1 MRKALYVVY
10 AFSTLSVCGCST
22 LVERTDR
29 QVYQVIEQRQLAA
42 LGETHDARIADTPD
56 EVGTDARM
64 YRFNPRPL
72 DPGIPDSFI
81 KKPDAPADQ
90 DGRPTSATGEPAQ
103 QPETDRQPEPTD
115 DITASIFT
123 DEQRERVSLFDLRQ
137 AMVYAMHH
145 ARDFQDAK
153 EELYLAALDLTLER
167 HLWTPQFE
175 ALIRATYDDAKDDV
189 VMDRALTTVSNVSV
203 RQDLPFGGHVG
214 ATVIH
219 ELVRD
224 VRNRVS
230 RAETGQVILDA
241 NVPLLRGAG
250 RVAYENR
257 YRKER
262 EMVYAI
268 RDFERFRRS
277 FLVDVAQ
284 RYFDLQQSKASIRN
298 TFKSYLSQRQES
310 EKADFQFNMARI
322 DIFQASRA
330 KSSFRRA
337 AASLVTAKERY
348 ESALDRFKIRIGMS
362 VGAFLDVVDQ
372 ESDASTNAV
381 DALLPDVTQDVAVAV
396 ALEYRLDL
404 LNSADRWDDARRGV
418 VNAKNNILPDLDFRG
433 SVAFDSD
440 PSRLRGTRFQDERRA
455 WQGLIELRLDDRK
468 TEQNAYRDSQIQLR
482 RAQRRHE
489 EFQDIVRAD
498 TRRALRRIA
507 QQDNLRRI
515 EAINVRENELRLEA
529 AKAHFDLGKKTN
541 QDVVDAEN
549 ELLTARNELAAAMA
563 AYRGAILDFRLDTGT
578 LRVTDEGNWQDP
590 GSFGLPGR
598 EPSGADDGS

>member
-1 MRKALYVVY
+1 MRTTLCVVCTV
-10 AFSTLSVCGCST
+10 STVLVCGCST

-29 QVYQVIEQRQLAA
+29 AVYRVIEERQLAA
-42 LGETHDARIADTPD
+42 LGETHDARIADAP
-56 EVGTDARM
+56 TDVESSGRM
-64 YRFNPRPL
+64 YRFNPRSL

-81 KKPDAPADQ
+81 KNPD
-90 DGRPTSATGEPAQ
+90 EPAKRARGPAGSAGETGQ
-103 QPETDRQPEPTD
+103 QPQSKPEPTD
-115 DITASIFT
+115 DLTARIFSDQQLEHVT
-123 DEQRERVSLFDLRQ
+123 LFDLRQ
-137 AMVYAMHH
+137 AMAYAMHH

-175 ALIRATYDDAKDDV
+175 AIVRATYDDAKDDV
-189 VMDRALTTVSNVSV
+189 VMDRALTTISNVSV

-224 VRNRVS
+224 VRDRVS

-250 RVAYENR
+250 RVAYETR

-284 RYFDLQQSKASIRN
+284 RYFDLQLAKASIHN
-298 TFKSYLSQRQES
+298 TFKKYLSQRQES
-310 EKADFQFNMARI
+310 EKADCQFKMARI
-322 DIFQASRA
+322 DISQASRV

-337 AASLVTAKERY
+337 AADLVTVKERY

-362 VGAFLDVVDQ
+362 VGALLDVMTQ
-372 ESDASTNAV
+372 EKDESANAV
-381 DALLPDVTQDVAVAV
+381 DALLPDVTPDVAIAV
-396 ALEYRLDL
+396 ALHYRLDL
-404 LNSADRWDDARRGV
+404 LNSADQWDDARRGV

-440 PSRLRGTRFQDERRA
+440 PNRLRGTRFQAERRA

-498 TRRALRRIA
+498 TRRALRQIA
-507 QQDNLRRI
+507 QQDNLKRI
-515 EAINVRENELRLEA
+515 EAINVRDNELRLEA

-541 QDVVDAEN
+541 QDVVDTEAD
-549 ELLTARNELAAAMA
+549 LLIARNQLARAMA
-563 AYRGAILDFRLDTGT
+563 AYRSAILDFRLDTGT

-590 GSFGLPGR
+590 RAFGLPGR
-598 EPSGADDGS
+598 EPSGTNDGS